1 MSVLFSHLF
10 TRSNSIVPDIQS
22 INIPKSNKQ
31 YDKSMYITIVNKSYK
46 DILLTPDELSFLE
59 TIPPKKLGI
68 IVNINRN
75 NRSYEVKP

>member
-10 TRSNSIVPDIQS
+10 NNSIIPDNQS
-22 INIPKSNKQ
+22 TDIPKSKKL

-75 NRSYEVKP
+75 NRLYDKTS

>member
-10 TRSNSIVPDIQS
+10 NNSIVPDIQS
-22 INIPKSNKQ
+22 TDIPKSKEL

-75 NRSYEVKP
+75 NRLYEVKP

>member
-10 TRSNSIVPDIQS
+10 NNRILPDNQS

-46 DILLTPDELSFLE
+46 DIRLTPDELSFLE